1 MGQGTKTK
9 TKSLN
14 KMMIGKKQ
22 DFCLKDALKVS
33 LYSIICIIYTYIYM
47 HAYT

>member
-1 MGQGTKTK
+1 MGQDTKTK

-14 KMMIGKKQ
+14 KIVIGKKQ

-33 LYSIICIIYTYIYM
+33 VYSIICIIYAYTYM
-47 HAYT
+47 HAYM